1 MPVYKSVNKDFFK
14 IWTREMAYV
23 LGFFSADGYITVN
36 KRGGQFWCI
45 QITDKKLL
53 KQIRKAIGSE
63 HKISFRRSKGNE
75 SALYRLQ
82 IGSIEMRDDLRKLG
96 FSERKTKSLAAPN
109 VPDKYF
115 ADFARGYF
123 DGDGNV
129 WIGFLNKKR
138 SRPTLALKTM
148 FTSCSLDFLKQFH
161 NKLCG
166 FGAEGG
172 SVYISKRNYSRLQF
186 SSNDSLKLYNFM
198 YNQCV
203 SCKIHL
209 FLERKKRVFEKFKKL
224 KKKMRPWC
232 SGLTQSP
239 VTR

>member
-1 MPVYKSVNKDFFK
+1 
-14 IWTREMAYV
+14 MAYV

-36 KRGGQFWCI
+36 RRGGQFWCI

-53 KQIRKAIGSE
+53 EEIKKVIKSE
-63 HKISFRRSKGNE
+63 HKISIRIGGRNE
-75 SALYRLQ
+75 STLYRLQ
-82 IGSIEMRDDLRKLG
+82 IGSIEMCDDLRKLG
-96 FSERKTKSLAAPN
+96 LRERKTKNLVVPN

-115 ADFARGYF
+115 ADFVRGYF

-138 SRPTLALKTM
+138 SRPSLALKTM
-148 FTSCSLDFLKQFH
+148 FTSCSSGFLNQFH
-161 NKLCG
+161 KRLRK

-172 SVYISKRNYSRLQF
+172 SIYVSRGNYSRLQF
-186 SSNDSLKLYNFM
+186 SSNDSLKIYNFM

-203 SCKIHL
+203 SCKISL
-209 FLERKKRVFEKFKKL
+209 FLERKKGVFEKFKKV

-232 SGLTQSP
+232 SG
-239 VTR
+239 